1 MLEAALRA
9 STEVIHARRYPH
21 TASCTVADEGARAIV
36 LAEEALRDGRE
47 GPGAGCHCFGPK
59 ARRAPPKTSLRLI
72 SSAAG
77 STARRRRCP
86 GTPSSSAATPST
98 PASCLLQR
106 LAATRRAHP
115 MTLGTLHDAPSPPP
129 LTSSSS
135 SWRVGG
141 TAGRGPRARW
151 ARARSPLAPSPSS
164 RRPRGRA
171 PLQGSGPGGNPGLT
185 RCRGEDACAAACV
198 GAPVGLQNNRSLAA
212 CLDSRRRQAGR
223 EAHVRPS
230 SLRGRCVVHR

>member
-47 GPGAGCHCFGPK
+47 GPGPGCHCFGPK
-59 ARRAPPKTSLRLI
+59 ARRAPPKTSLWLI

-164 RRPRGRA
+164 RRPRGTRSTA
-171 PLQGSGPGGNPGLT
+171 GLRTRWKSGSDEVP
-185 RCRGEDACAAACV
+185 RRGRV
-198 GAPVGLQNNRSLAA
+198 RRGASRPPEQPQPRSLPR
-212 CLDSRRRQAGR
+212 LETTPGR
-223 EAHVRPS
+223 P
-230 SLRGRCVVHR
+230 